1 MVLRCTKVYT
11 STLLYA
17 SLRYED
23 FCLYPVYFI
32 YLLSK
37 NDTVVTDHPVSLPV
51 PGSVHVTLAFARAAV
66 INFPGAEAV
75 EAVV

>member
-11 STLLYA
+11 STVRITAVRGLF
-17 SLRYED
+17 SLP
-23 FCLYPVYFI
+23 FIYFI